1 MAQKTD
7 DLTAVDRQLASIE
20 GIRFMHFVA
29 LYRTEIYSVQRNK
42 KNFLYLNGYFMI
54 S

>member
-29 LYRTEIYSVQRNK
+29 LYIVLKYIVYREIRKIFFTSMGT
-42 KNFLYLNGYFMI
+42 L
-54 S
+54 